1 MRDDTLTLYTT
12 VDPPIAPADGEVTL
26 YPQNDGDGV
35 ARLMAVTPDGVRH
48 PLTPEQVPAP
58 TLPALALTTAATH
71 GPTSYVPLVVDAPTS
86 TYLGVAHRDVAVG
99 ETLEVAWP
107 QLGGSVGWM
116 DVAVLAGPGT
126 ASNPQIGV
134 VASADVTATAG
145 TSAWL
150 GAALPVTAPIARGS
164 TLWVTITA
172 WSSTGAPLP
181 MVQASLFAT
190 HHAALG
196 PPGWR
201 PTIAGPAPLGWAVYV
216 PAGTPAPRPVVA
228 TVLLP

>member
-1 MRDDTLTLYTT
+1 MRDDSLTLP
-12 VDPPIAPADGEVTL
+12 VLSEAPPIEAGAATL
-26 YPQNDGDGV
+26 YVLDDGDGT
-35 ARLMAVTPDGVRH
+35 ARLYARSDDGSQFE
-48 PLTPEQVPAP
+48 LTPPLDVPP

-71 GPTSYVPLVVDAPTS
+71 GPTSYVPLVTDAPTV
-86 TYLGVAHRDVAVG
+86 TFAGVAHRDIAVG

-116 DVAVLAGPGT
+116 DVAVLSGPGT

-164 TLWVTITA
+164 ALWVTITA

-181 MVQASLFAT
+181 MVQASVFAT

-201 PTIAGPAPLGWAVYV
+201 PTIAGPTPIGWAVYV
-216 PAGTPAPRPVVA
+216 PAGTTPARPVVA